1 MLHRALH
8 NLLMQEVDTWPP
20 ERSRQVLQRMRETGE
35 RTGRGSEAPSWAM
48 SRSAIAVVEGD
59 LEAALAALGDAR
71 RFQVAPV
78 EGWIDPYWIDLH
90 EASLL
95 LEAGELEAVAGF
107 LGRYGDTVGD
117 RADPCD
123 TAWLWAVRLG
133 MTARLGDLEE
143 ARAALAGYLSVPAWK
158 RWSWRHGTPGLHG
171 LIAALRAGFPPA
183 EVRPLVDAVDRQG
196 QAGRTVPGARDR
208 WSPHR
213 AGRQHLEAA
222 LLEAAGDP
230 AAALDAYREVLA
242 HADVYRAAYLLA
254 DCHQG
259 AARCLLA
266 LGDEPGALDHARQAA
281 RLLER
286 WPGWRRDEVA
296 ALLRRLGDRP
306 APAGG
311 PAPLTPREREV
322 AALLADGLS
331 NGEIA
336 RRLYISTKTASVHVS
351 NILAK
356 LDMTS
361 RTEVATWAVRTGLV
375 PPEVR

>member
-1 MLHRALH
+1 
-8 NLLMQEVDTWPP
+8 
-20 ERSRQVLQRMRETGE
+20 
-35 RTGRGSEAPSWAM
+35 
-48 SRSAIAVVEGD
+48 VV
-59 LEAALAALGDAR
+59 
-71 RFQVAPV
+71 PV
-78 EGWIDPYWIDLH
+78 SGWIDPYWIDLH

-95 LEAGELEAVAGF
+95 LEAGELEPVAAF
-107 LGRYGDTVGD
+107 LERYGDTVAD
-117 RADPCD
+117 RADPRD
-123 TAWLWAVRLG
+123 AAWVWAVRLG
-133 MTARLGDLEE
+133 MAARLGSLEE
-143 ARAALAGYLSVPAWK
+143 TRAALGGYLAVPAGK
-158 RWSWRHGTPGLHG
+158 SRSWRHGTPGLHG

-183 EVRPLVDAVDRQG
+183 EVRPFLDAVDRDG
-196 QAGRTVPGARDR
+196 GADGAAPGR
-208 WSPHR
+208 WSPSR
-213 AGRQHLEAA
+213 AGRRHLEAA
-222 LLEAAGDP
+222 LLEAGGDP
-230 AAALDAYREVLA
+230 AAALDAYLEVLA
-242 HADVYRAAYLLA
+242 HADVYRAAYRLA

-266 LGDEPGALDHARQAA
+266 QGDEPGALHHARQAG

-286 WPGWRRDEVA
+286 WPGWRRDEA
-296 ALLRRLGDRP
+296 
-306 APAGG
+306 
-311 PAPLTPREREV
+311 